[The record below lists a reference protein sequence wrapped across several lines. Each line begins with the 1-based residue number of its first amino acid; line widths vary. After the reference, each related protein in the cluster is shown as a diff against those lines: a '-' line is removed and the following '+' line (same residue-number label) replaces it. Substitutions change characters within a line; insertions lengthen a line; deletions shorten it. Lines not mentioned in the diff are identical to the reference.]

1 MKDRRN
7 LQRALYVFYTV
18 PRGYIKCIKLHF
30 SFIVEDYVRL
40 PRATDVFYIVLV
52 KSQRKRRLR
61 HEESSKL
68 QAFLYTYYTY
78 WVCTCYHIRINTF
91 ILFYAQFRRVLKL
104 EIIGR
109 SNSIRI
115 IKRITDHTW
124 DCRES
129 LITYY
134 TI

>member
-40 PRATDVFYIVLV
+40 PRATDVFYMVLV

-78 WVCTCYHIRINTF
+78 
-91 ILFYAQFRRVLKL
+91 
-104 EIIGR
+104 
-109 SNSIRI
+109 
-115 IKRITDHTW
+115 
-124 DCRES
+124 
-129 LITYY
+129 
-134 TI
+134 